1 MRGTA
6 APSIS
11 EHDEACRRTAGRA
24 PGRSQAGPHPLGGS
38 VDVLVDRGVVMMPA
52 SALMILAS
60 FLFATM
66 SVCVKLASE
75 LYDTGEIVFYRGLV
89 GATALALITWRRG
102 GTLRTPFPAMH
113 FWRSLSG
120 VIALSLWF
128 YSIGNLPLA
137 TAMTL
142 NYMSSVWMALFL
154 IGGAVMLGTSRVDGR
169 LIAAVLLGFGGVA
182 CILRPTIEQNQLW
195 HGLIGL
201 LSGMIAA
208 TAYMQVTAMGR
219 VGEPVYRIVFY
230 FSLGGMLLGAL
241 ASVWTGF
248 HAHTWRGAALLL
260 AVGVLATAAQMLMT
274 RAYGTGKLLV
284 NASLQYLGIAFSFG
298 YGVLLFN
305 DKLTLLSLLGM
316 ALIVSSG
323 LAATLLRSK
332 SAPSDTSSTF
342 SES

>member
-1 MRGTA
+1 MS
-6 APSIS
+6 AP
-11 EHDEACRRTAGRA
+11 
-24 PGRSQAGPHPLGGS
+24 
-38 VDVLVDRGVVMMPA
+38 V
-52 SALMILAS
+52 LMILAS

-75 LYDTGEIVFYRGLV
+75 LYATGEIVFYRGMV
-89 GATALALITWRRG
+89 GALTLAIVTWRQG
-102 GTLRTPFPAMH
+102 GTLRTPVPAMH
-113 FWRSLSG
+113 FWRSVSG

-128 YSIGNLPLA
+128 YAIGNLPLA

-169 LIAAVLLGFGGVA
+169 LIATVLLGFAGVA
-182 CILRPTIEQNQLW
+182 LILRPTIEENQLW

-201 LSGMIAA
+201 LSGMISA
-208 TAYMQVTAMGR
+208 TAYLQVTALGR
-219 VGEPVYRIVFY
+219 AGEPVYRTVFY
-230 FSLGGMLLGAL
+230 FSLGGAMLGAL
-241 ASVWTGF
+241 STLWTGL
-248 HAHTWRGAALLL
+248 HVHTWRGAALLL

-274 RAYGTGKLLV
+274 RAYSTGKMLV

-305 DKLTLLSLLGM
+305 DKITWMSMLGIGF
-316 ALIVSSG
+316 IVCSG

-332 SAPSDTSSTF
+332 TAFADTTTPN
-342 SES
+342 ES